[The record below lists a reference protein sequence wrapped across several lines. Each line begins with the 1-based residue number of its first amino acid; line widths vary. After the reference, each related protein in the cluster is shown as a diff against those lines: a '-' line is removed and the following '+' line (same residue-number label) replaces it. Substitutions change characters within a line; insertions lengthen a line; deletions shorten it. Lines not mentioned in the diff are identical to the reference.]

1 MPVWSKLHQLSKP
14 IPPETT
20 YQQAELYRFKLLV
33 EDEIKANPLSE
44 LSRQFYKSMAR
55 PYVEKEPEIP
65 P

>member
-1 MPVWSKLHQLSKP
+1 MTPQKT
-14 IPPETT
+14 IPKST
-20 YQQAELYRFKLLV
+20 YKNAELYRYKLQL

-44 LSRQFYKSMAR
+44 LSRQFYKSMIR